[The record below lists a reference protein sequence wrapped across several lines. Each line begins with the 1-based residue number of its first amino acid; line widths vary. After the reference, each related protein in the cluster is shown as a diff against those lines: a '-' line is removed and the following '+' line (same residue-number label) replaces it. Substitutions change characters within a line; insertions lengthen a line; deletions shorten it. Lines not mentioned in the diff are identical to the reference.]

1 MSMRPFVVRLA
12 EVASADVAVVGG
24 KNAALGEMIANLGS
38 QGIAVPDG
46 FATTAD
52 AYWAFLD
59 ANDLRRV
66 VVDQIDRLHS
76 GADLADVGRTIREAF
91 LSAELPVE
99 VRDAVVAAYA
109 QLSRDA
115 DTTEVDVAVRSSA
128 TAEDLPEA
136 SFAGQQDSFL
146 NVRGVDALL
155 DACRRCYASVF
166 NDRAINYREDQDFDH
181 TEVALSV
188 GVQRMVRSDLA
199 GAGVLFTLDT
209 ETGFPDVVVINAA
222 WGLGESVVS
231 GSVSPD
237 EYVVFKPLL
246 TDRSLRPVVH
256 ARVGAKAHK
265 VVYAPDGADGDHPTV
280 TCETSDD
287 ERHARVLSDDEIL
300 TLARWSVII
309 EDHYGAPMD
318 IEWAKDGR
326 TGEIAIVQARPETV
340 QARREASDLRRY
352 RLTESGERLVTGLA
366 IGDAIASG
374 PVCRLSSADEIERF
388 VDGAVL
394 VTTITDPDWE
404 PVMKRAAAIVTDH
417 GGRTS
422 HAAIVS
428 RELGVAA
435 VIGTGDATSLLS
447 DGQEVTVSCAEGAE
461 GVVYAGSLAYDT
473 EDIDLTEVADTRT
486 EVMLN
491 LAEPS
496 GAMRWWRLPADGV
509 GLTRIEFIVANEVKV
524 HPMALVHFD
533 ELDDQDRAA
542 VAELTRG
549 YEDRGE
555 YFVERLAHGVARIAL
570 SRWPDPVIVR
580 LSDFKTNEYARLVG
594 GKGFEPHEANPMIG
608 WRGASRY
615 YSDGYRE
622 GFALECTGLRR
633 VRDEI
638 GLTNVVVMVPFCRT
652 LDEADRVLEEMA
664 AHGLER
670 GVNGLEVY
678 VMAEIPSNIVLASE
692 FAERFDGFSIGSN
705 DLTQLTLGVDRDSAL
720 LAPLFDETDPAI
732 TRSIEVL
739 VERAHAKGRKVG
751 LCGQRPSDDP
761 EFAAF
766 LVRAGIDSVSVTPD
780 SFLRVKQHVAEAEAE
795 ADRPR

>member
-1 MSMRPFVVRLA
+1 MAETRLVVDLA
-12 EVASADVAVVGG
+12 EVTSADTALVGG
-24 KNAALGEMIANLGS
+24 KNASLGEMITNLS
-38 QGIAVPDG
+38 AEGISVPGG

-52 AYWAFLD
+52 AYWSFLD
-59 ANDLRRV
+59 GSDLRQV
-66 VVDQIDRLHS
+66 VVDQIDRLHG
-76 GADLADVGRTIREAF
+76 GAELADVGRTIRDAV
-91 LSAELPVE
+91 LAAELPAA
-99 VRDAVVAAYA
+99 VRDAIAEAYA
-109 QLSRDA
+109 ELSRDA
-115 DTTEVDVAVRSSA
+115 GTDDVDVAVRSSA

-146 NVRGVDALL
+146 NVRGLDALL
-155 DACRRCYASVF
+155 DACRRCYASLF
-166 NDRAINYREDQDFDH
+166 NDRAINYREDQSFDH
-181 TEVALSV
+181 RKVALSI
-188 GVQRMVRSDLA
+188 GVQRMVRSDQA
-199 GAGVLFTLDT
+199 GAGVMFTIDT
-209 ETGFPDVVVINAA
+209 ETGFADVVVINAA
-222 WGLGESVVS
+222 WGLGEAVVS
-231 GSVSPD
+231 GLVSPD
-237 EYVVFKPLL
+237 EYVVFKPFLGD
-246 TDRSLRPVVH
+246 TSLRPIVH
-256 ARVGAKAHK
+256 ARVGEKDHK
-265 VVYAPDGADGDHPTV
+265 IVYRADGATGDDPT
-280 TCETSDD
+280 TTEETTDA
-287 ERHARVLSDDEIL
+287 ERRARVLTDDEIL
-300 TLARWSVII
+300 TLARWAVRI
-309 EDHYGAPMD
+309 EEHYGAAMD

-340 QARREASDLRRY
+340 QARRQASNLRRY
-352 RLTESGERLVTGLA
+352 RLTETGERLVTGLA

-374 PVCRLSSADEIERF
+374 PVCRLSSADDIDRF

-435 VIGTGDATSLLS
+435 VIGTGDATSVLT
-447 DGQEVTVSCAEGAE
+447 DGQEVTVSCAEGDE
-461 GVVYAGSLAYDT
+461 GVVLEGLLGFET
-473 EDIDLTEVADTRT
+473 EDIDLDEVADTRT
-486 EVMLN
+486 AVMLN
-491 LAEPS
+491 LAAPA

-509 GLTRIEFIVANEVKV
+509 GLTRMEFIVANEVKV

-533 ELDDQDRAA
+533 DLDDADRDT

-549 YEDRGE
+549 YEDDRGE
-555 YFVERLAHGVARIAL
+555 YFVERLAHGVGRIAV

-580 LSDFKTNEYARLVG
+580 LSDFKTNEYARLLG

-622 GFALECTGLRR
+622 GFALECRGLRR
-633 VRDEI
+633 VRDEM

-652 LDEADRVLEEMA
+652 LGEADRVLEEMA

-670 GVNGLEVY
+670 GVNGLEVF

-692 FAERFDGFSIGSN
+692 FADRFDGFSIGSN
-705 DLTQLTLGVDRDSAL
+705 DLTQLTLGVDRDSSV
-720 LAPLFDETDPAI
+720 LAPLFDETDPAV

-739 VERAHAKGRKVG
+739 IERAHAKGRKVG

-766 LVRAGIDSVSVTPD
+766 LVRAGIDSISVTPD
-780 SFLRVKQHVAEAEAE
+780 SFLRVKQHVLDAEHQG
-795 ADRPR
+795 